1 MKKDPERLQKQ
12 MAFLLEAD
20 KEKFITRQ
28 TLLSDGKRREN
39 DAEHAWHLALMTLL
53 LGEYANEK
61 IDLLH
66 TVSMVLIHDLVEI
79 YAGDTFAYDEEGKKT
94 QRARETAAADRL
106 FAMLPQDQGK
116 RIRALWE
123 EFEAAR
129 TPEAAFARAMDNLQ
143 PTMLNAATGGIAW
156 EEHGTRLSEVLQRQA
171 VTPRGSKALWDYCYR
186 KYLEPNI
193 QAGKIR
199 DDLSQKK
206 SE

>member
-53 LGEYANEK
+53 QGEYANEK

-123 EFEAAR
+123 EFEACA
-129 TPEAAFARAMDNLQ
+129 TPEARFARCMDNLQ
-143 PTMLNAATGGIAW
+143 PMMLNAVTDGKAW
-156 EEHGTRLSEVLQRQA
+156 VEHQVE
-171 VTPRGSKALWDYCYR
+171 
-186 KYLEPNI
+186 
-193 QAGKIR
+193 
-199 DDLSQKK
+199 LSQILGRNQNTHTG
-206 SE
+206 SEILWEYARKNWIDPNVEKGTIKGGK

>member
-79 YAGDTFAYDEEGKKT
+79 YAGDTFAYDEEGK
-94 QRARETAAADRL
+94 R
-106 FAMLPQDQGK
+106 PSVHGK
-116 RIRALWE
+116 LRRPIGCSQCCRRIRASGSGPCGRNLRPLGHRRPPLP
-123 EFEAAR
+123 AR
-129 TPEAAFARAMDNLQ
+129 WT
-143 PTMLNAATGGIAW
+143 TC
-156 EEHGTRLSEVLQRQA
+156 S
-171 VTPRGSKALWDYCYR
+171 PRC
-186 KYLEPNI
+186 
-193 QAGKIR
+193 
-199 DDLSQKK
+199 
-206 SE
+206 